1 MDNSPPPIGLD
12 VIIRFSTSTPDLL
25 IAISLPGITS
35 ALTLEQLIRS
45 NVTAPA
51 ATARLRLIHA
61 GKVVPDTEALSRSL
75 HARIVPPPR
84 RGEDDG
90 GSEKRKGKRA
100 LREDGVDGEAVE
112 RARVYVHCSV
122 GEELSA
128 RDLAEEVE
136 GAVRADAKLVQD
148 SETRVGDGGATTQ
161 TTSKAERLVDSEA
174 TTTTPAPRGFDRL
187 LTAGFTTAEVATLR
201 SQFLSIQSHTHTPD
215 TMPQGQELLL
225 LEERWLETSNAPAAA
240 GGPEAEDVGG
250 LDDLLRGT
258 FTGFFWP
265 MGAMFWLARE
275 DGVWS
280 GRRQACTIAGFA
292 VNAAE
297 LKFYLALLKILR
309 ILRAYIDRTTTVSYY
324 FHRRGERHPSGGF
337 DAVSQ

>member
-1 MDNSPPPIGLD
+1 MAGFPPPSSATGLD
-12 VIIRFSTSTPDLL
+12 VIIRFSTSNPDLL
-25 IAISLPGITS
+25 LPISHPATTS
-35 ALTLEQLIRS
+35 ALSLKQLIRS
-45 NVTAPA
+45 HVPAPA

-61 GKVVPDTEALSRSL
+61 GKVVPDTEALRRSL
-75 HARIVPPPR
+75 HARITPPPR
-84 RGEDDG
+84 RGETDE
-90 GSEKRKGKRA
+90 GSEKKKGKRA
-100 LREDGVDGEAVE
+100 VRDDGATGEDVE

-128 RDLAEEVE
+128 RDTAEEAD
-136 GAVRADAKLVQD
+136 GAVRADAKLAQD
-148 SETRVGDGGATTQ
+148 TQAGVGDDGVTMQ
-161 TTSKAERLVDSEA
+161 VVRKAERLVDNES
-174 TTTTPAPRGFDRL
+174 TSTTPAPRGFDRL
-187 LTAGFTTAEVATLR
+187 LTAGFTAAEVATLR

-215 TMPQGQELLL
+215 NMPQGQELLL
-225 LEERWLETSNAPAAA
+225 LEERWLETSNAPAAT

-292 VNAAE
+292 VNVSFG
-297 LKFYLALLKILR
+297 LFRLL
-309 ILRAYIDRTTTVSYY
+309 S
-324 FHRRGERHPSGGF
+324 
-337 DAVSQ
+337 

>member
-1 MDNSPPPIGLD
+1 MADSPPRPPTIGLD
-12 VIIRFSTSTPDLL
+12 VIIRFSTSNHDLL
-25 IAISLPGITS
+25 LPISHPATTS
-35 ALTLEQLIRS
+35 ALSLKQSIRS
-45 NVTAPA
+45 HVPAPT

-61 GKVVPDTEALSRSL
+61 GKVVPDTEALGRSL
-75 HARIVPPPR
+75 HARITPPPR
-84 RGEDDG
+84 RGETDE
-90 GSEKRKGKRA
+90 GSEKKKGKRA
-100 LREDGVDGEAVE
+100 LREDVVEGEEGE

-128 RDLAEEVE
+128 RDLAEEAD
-136 GAVRADAKLVQD
+136 GAGRADAKLAEDIQ
-148 SETRVGDGGATTQ
+148 TWNGTDGSTSQ
-161 TTSKAERLVDSEA
+161 TASKVERLVDSEA
-174 TTTTPAPRGFDRL
+174 TSTTLAPRGFDRL
-187 LTAGFTTAEVATLR
+187 LTAGFTSAEVATLR

-240 GGPEAEDVGG
+240 GGPGAEDVGG

-292 VNAAE
+292 VNVSFG
-297 LKFYLALLKILR
+297 LFRLL
-309 ILRAYIDRTTTVSYY
+309 S
-324 FHRRGERHPSGGF
+324 
-337 DAVSQ
+337 

>member
-1 MDNSPPPIGLD
+1 MANSPLSPSAIGLD
-12 VIIRFSTSTPDLL
+12 VIIRFSTSNPDRLL
-25 IAISLPGITS
+25 PISHPATTS
-35 ALTLEQLIRS
+35 ALSLKQLIRS
-45 NVTAPA
+45 KVPAPA

-61 GKVVPDTEALSRSL
+61 GKVVPDTEALGRSL
-75 HARIVPPPR
+75 HARITPPPR
-84 RGEDDG
+84 RAEEDE
-90 GSEKRKGKRA
+90 GSEKKKGKRA
-100 LREDGVDGEAVE
+100 VRDDGTKGEDVE
-112 RARVYVHCSV
+112 RVRVYVHCSV

-128 RDLAEEVE
+128 RDLAEEAD
-136 GAVRADAKLVQD
+136 GAVRADAKLAQD
-148 SETRVGDGGATTQ
+148 SQARIADDGISMQAA
-161 TTSKAERLVDSEA
+161 SKAERLVDNEA
-174 TTTTPAPRGFDRL
+174 TSTTPAPRGFDRL

-225 LEERWLETSNAPAAA
+225 LEERWLETSNAPGAV
-240 GGPEAEDVGG
+240 GGAEAEDVGG

-292 VNAAE
+292 VNVSFG
-297 LKFYLALLKILR
+297 LFRLL
-309 ILRAYIDRTTTVSYY
+309 S
-324 FHRRGERHPSGGF
+324 
-337 DAVSQ
+337 